1 MGLNIAQFNQFLFNG
16 WARAGAVWITDD
28 IIFNGFGL
36 QNQNFVTNTI
46 NFRNMPKINLLT
58 YDNPKNDGGWVLD
71 RFYKQRTI
79 TLEWTILW
87 SDADNMEQRI
97 DTLKKILSAK
107 TWYLQVKVAGVYRR
121 ILCSLTNS
129 DIITR
134 KHYDI
139 TRWTYKL
146 TFTALDPF
154 RSEKVRSSKTFSWIT
169 QNINEDVIN
178 EWSEYSN
185 PIINI
190 LVLSASSV
198 TTLKNKIWNNE
209 IIVSTSLNV
218 GDVFEIN
225 SIEKTVTLNWNSIDF
240 SWRFPQFESWQNIYS
255 MTCDWTFNFDIAIL
269 FPKNYL

>member
-16 WARAGAVWITDD
+16 WSRGGAGWITDD

-36 QNQNFVTNTI
+36 QNQNFI
-46 NFRNMPKINLLT
+46 SSEIDFRNMPKINLLT
-58 YDNPKNDGGWVLD
+58 YDNPKNDGGGVLD

-79 TLEWTILW
+79 TIQWTILW
-87 SDADNMEQRI
+87 TDADNIEQRI
-97 DTLKKILSAK
+97 DTLKKVLSVK
-107 TWYLQVKVAGVYRR
+107 TWYLQVKVGGVYRR

-134 KHYDI
+134 KHFDI
-139 TRWTYKL
+139 TRWKYKL

-154 RSEKVRSSKTFSWIT
+154 RSEKVRSSKSFPWTT
-169 QNINEDVIN
+169 QDINEDIVN

-190 LVLSASSV
+190 LVVSASSV

-209 IIVSTSLNV
+209 IVVSTSLTA
-218 GDVFEIN
+218 GDIFEIN

-240 SWRFPQFESWQNIYS
+240 SWRFPQLESGQNIYS
-255 MTCDWTFNFDIAIL
+255 MDCDWTFDFDIAIL

>member
-1 MGLNIAQFNQFLFNG
+1 MPNIAQFNQFLFNG
-16 WARAGAVWITDD
+16 WSKAGAGWITDD

-36 QNQNFVTNTI
+36 QNQNFITSEI

-58 YDNPKNDGGWVLD
+58 YDNPKNDGGGVLD

-87 SDADNMEQRI
+87 TDADNMEQRI
-97 DTLKKILSAK
+97 DTLKKILSVK
-107 TWYLQVKVAGVYRR
+107 TWYLQVKVGGVYRR

-139 TRWTYKL
+139 TRWKYKL

-154 RSEKVRSSKTFSWIT
+154 RSEKIWSSKSFPWTT
-169 QNINEDVIN
+169 QDINEDVMN

-209 IIVSTSLNV
+209 IVVSTSLNAN
-218 GDVFEIN
+218 DIFEIN

-240 SWRFPQFESWQNIYS
+240 SWRFPQLESWQNIYS
-255 MTCDWTFNFDIAIL
+255 MDCDWTFNFDIAIL